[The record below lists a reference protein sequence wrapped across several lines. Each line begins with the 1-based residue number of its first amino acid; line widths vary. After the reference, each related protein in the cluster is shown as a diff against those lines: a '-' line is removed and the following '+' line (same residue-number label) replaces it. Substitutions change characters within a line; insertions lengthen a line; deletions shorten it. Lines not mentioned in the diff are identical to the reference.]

1 MSSDCMKN
9 EFFNIIDIMEAAN
22 KEYSENNV
30 IKTATENITYSQLY
44 TSICLF
50 SDFLRK
56 MCGNRVK
63 IALVAPNGY
72 IWIKGFFS
80 IINSDNVA
88 IPIDHGLNYEKLIEI
103 LKEFHIR
110 VILIDPSI
118 VDEEIIRKIKLEG
131 IYVINAQNFVAED
144 LRLAENDRIEERE
157 CSAIYF
163 TSGTTGKYKAVMI
176 SQRNLIQNCISI
188 DSILRFKRECVL
200 LNVLPFHHSFAIMCD
215 VIYAM
220 YLGATIC
227 ISDLK
232 NFEQNLVAYSPD
244 YLFVVP
250 LIAENILKYLKIK
263 QRENSDCINIKNMVV
278 GGRLKNIICGG
289 SIIRQGLRK
298 ELYDF
303 GIELIKGY
311 GITECSPVI
320 SIEAWNEDEDDLTV
334 GIPLKCNTV
343 KVVDHE
349 ILVKGDN
356 VTRGYYLNQNDNE
369 TAFLD
374 GWFKTG
380 DLGFVGDNNKLYING
395 RKKNLVILENGNNIS
410 VETIESEI
418 TNKGIEIDFIVF
430 EEIDEKGEH
439 YLALL
444 IEKGALPFEDNIEKF
459 LRWINTQN
467 EFKIKKLYELDGNF
481 VKTAT
486 QKIKRKENIEQYVR
500 SILINRISEILE
512 VFLYQ
517 KKKIYQDMDLY
528 TDLGLDS
535 MELLRLTLSIE
546 KKFNIEIK
554 LEEIK
559 KFGTIK
565 DMIDYLIEEHVHID
579 DIVVQWKIN

>member
-1 MSSDCMKN
+1 MKN

-232 NFEQNLVAYSPD
+232 NFEQNLVVYSPD

-278 GGRLKNIICGG
+278 GRRLKNIICGG

>member
-1 MSSDCMKN
+1 MKN

-278 GGRLKNIICGG
+278 GRRLKNIICGG

-467 EFKIKKLYELDGNF
+467 EFKIKKLYELNGNF

>member
-1 MSSDCMKN
+1 MKN

-80 IINSDNVA
+80 IINSDIVA

-278 GGRLKNIICGG
+278 GRRLKNIICGG

>member
-1 MSSDCMKN
+1 MKN

-278 GGRLKNIICGG
+278 GRRLKNIICGG

-579 DIVVQWKIN
+579 DIVVLWKIN

>member
-1 MSSDCMKN
+1 MKN

-278 GGRLKNIICGG
+278 GRRLKNIICGG

-349 ILVKGDN
+349 ILVKG
-356 VTRGYYLNQNDNE
+356 DNE

>member
-232 NFEQNLVAYSPD
+232 KFEQNLVAYSPD

-278 GGRLKNIICGG
+278 GRRLKNIICGG

>member
-1 MSSDCMKN
+1 MKN

-278 GGRLKNIICGG
+278 GRRLKNIICGG

-486 QKIKRKENIEQYVR
+486 QKIKRKENIEQYVG

>member
-1 MSSDCMKN
+1 
-9 EFFNIIDIMEAAN
+9 MEAAN

-278 GGRLKNIICGG
+278 GRRLKNIICGG

>member
-1 MSSDCMKN
+1 MKN

-200 LNVLPFHHSFAIMCD
+200 LNVLPFHHSFAFMCD

-278 GGRLKNIICGG
+278 GRRLKNIICGG

>member
-1 MSSDCMKN
+1 MKN

-278 GGRLKNIICGG
+278 GRRLKNIICGG

-546 KKFNIEIK
+546 KKI
-554 LEEIK
+554 
-559 KFGTIK
+559 
-565 DMIDYLIEEHVHID
+565 
-579 DIVVQWKIN
+579 

>member
-1 MSSDCMKN
+1 MKN

-278 GGRLKNIICGG
+278 GRRLKNIICGG

-565 DMIDYLIEEHVHID
+565 DMIDYLIE
-579 DIVVQWKIN
+579 

>member
-200 LNVLPFHHSFAIMCD
+200 LNVLPFHHSFAFMCD

-278 GGRLKNIICGG
+278 GRRLKNIICGG

>member
-1 MSSDCMKN
+1 MKN

-278 GGRLKNIICGG
+278 GRRLKNIICGG

-517 KKKIYQDMDLY
+517 KKKIYQDMDL
-528 TDLGLDS
+528 
-535 MELLRLTLSIE
+535 LRLTLSIE

>member
-1 MSSDCMKN
+1 MKN

-278 GGRLKNIICGG
+278 GRRLKNIICGG

-486 QKIKRKENIEQYVR
+486 QKIKRKENIEQYVS

>member
-1 MSSDCMKN
+1 MKN

-278 GGRLKNIICGG
+278 GRRLKNIICGG

-517 KKKIYQDMDLY
+517 KKKLYQDMDLY

>member
-9 EFFNIIDIMEAAN
+9 EFFNIIDIMEATN

-278 GGRLKNIICGG
+278 GRRLKNIICGG

>member
-1 MSSDCMKN
+1 MKN

-80 IINSDNVA
+80 ITNSDNVA

-278 GGRLKNIICGG
+278 GRRLKNIICGG

>member
-103 LKEFHIR
+103 LKGFHIR

-278 GGRLKNIICGG
+278 GRRLKNIICGG

>member
-278 GGRLKNIICGG
+278 GRRLKNIICGG

-546 KKFNIEIK
+546 KNLILK
-554 LEEIK
+554 L
-559 KFGTIK
+559 
-565 DMIDYLIEEHVHID
+565 
-579 DIVVQWKIN
+579 N

>member
-176 SQRNLIQNCISI
+176 SQRNLIQNCICI

-278 GGRLKNIICGG
+278 GRRLKNIICGG

>member
-1 MSSDCMKN
+1 MKN

-278 GGRLKNIICGG
+278 GRRLKNIICGG

-546 KKFNIEIK
+546 KNLILK
-554 LEEIK
+554 L
-559 KFGTIK
+559 
-565 DMIDYLIEEHVHID
+565 
-579 DIVVQWKIN
+579 N

>member
-278 GGRLKNIICGG
+278 GRRLKNIICGG

-380 DLGFVGDNNKLYING
+380 DLGFVGDHNKLYING

>member
-1 MSSDCMKN
+1 MKN

-278 GGRLKNIICGG
+278 GRRLKNIICGG

-528 TDLGLDS
+528 TDLVLDS

>member
-44 TSICLF
+44 TSICLY

-278 GGRLKNIICGG
+278 GRRLKNIICGG

-298 ELYDF
+298 ELYEF

-546 KKFNIEIK
+546 KNLILK
-554 LEEIK
+554 L
-559 KFGTIK
+559 
-565 DMIDYLIEEHVHID
+565 
-579 DIVVQWKIN
+579 N

>member
-1 MSSDCMKN
+1 MKN
-9 EFFNIIDIMEAAN
+9 EFFNIIDIIEAAH

-278 GGRLKNIICGG
+278 GRRLKNIICGG

>member
-1 MSSDCMKN
+1 MKN

-110 VILIDPSI
+110 VILIDTSI

-278 GGRLKNIICGG
+278 GRRLKNIICGG

>member
-1 MSSDCMKN
+1 MKN

-278 GGRLKNIICGG
+278 GRRLKNIICGG

-320 SIEAWNEDEDDLTV
+320 SIEAWNEDEDVLTV

>member
-1 MSSDCMKN
+1 MKN

-263 QRENSDCINIKNMVV
+263 QRVNSDCINIKNMVV
-278 GGRLKNIICGG
+278 GRRLKNIICGG

>member
-1 MSSDCMKN
+1 MKN

-244 YLFVVP
+244 YLFAVP

-278 GGRLKNIICGG
+278 GRRLKNIICGG

>member
-1 MSSDCMKN
+1 MKN

-263 QRENSDCINIKNMVV
+263 QRENSDCINIKIMVV
-278 GGRLKNIICGG
+278 GRRLKNIICGG

>member
-88 IPIDHGLNYEKLIEI
+88 IPIDHGLNYEKFIEI

-278 GGRLKNIICGG
+278 GRRLKNIICGG

>member
-1 MSSDCMKN
+1 MKN

-278 GGRLKNIICGG
+278 GRRLKNIICGG

-546 KKFNIEIK
+546 KKYNIEIK

>member
-263 QRENSDCINIKNMVV
+263 QRENSDCVNIKNMVV
-278 GGRLKNIICGG
+278 GRRLKNIICGG

>member
-1 MSSDCMKN
+1 MKN

-263 QRENSDCINIKNMVV
+263 QRENSDCINI
-278 GGRLKNIICGG
+278 KNIICGG

>member
-1 MSSDCMKN
+1 MKN

-176 SQRNLIQNCISI
+176 SQRNLIQNCIRI

-278 GGRLKNIICGG
+278 GRRLKNIICGG

>member
-278 GGRLKNIICGG
+278 GRRLKNIICGG

-334 GIPLKCNTV
+334 
-343 KVVDHE
+343 E
-349 ILVKGDN
+349 I
-356 VTRGYYLNQNDNE
+356 
-369 TAFLD
+369 
-374 GWFKTG
+374 
-380 DLGFVGDNNKLYING
+380 G
-395 RKKNLVILENGNNIS
+395 R
-410 VETIESEI
+410 
-418 TNKGIEIDFIVF
+418 
-430 EEIDEKGEH
+430 
-439 YLALL
+439 A
-444 IEKGALPFEDNIEKF
+444 
-459 LRWINTQN
+459 
-467 EFKIKKLYELDGNF
+467 
-481 VKTAT
+481 
-486 QKIKRKENIEQYVR
+486 
-500 SILINRISEILE
+500 
-512 VFLYQ
+512 
-517 KKKIYQDMDLY
+517 
-528 TDLGLDS
+528 
-535 MELLRLTLSIE
+535 
-546 KKFNIEIK
+546 
-554 LEEIK
+554 
-559 KFGTIK
+559 
-565 DMIDYLIEEHVHID
+565 HV
-579 DIVVQWKIN
+579 

>member
-1 MSSDCMKN
+1 MKN

-250 LIAENILKYLKIK
+250 LIAENILKYLKIN

-278 GGRLKNIICGG
+278 GRRLKNIICGG

-444 IEKGALPFEDNIEKF
+444 IEKGALPFDDNIEKF

>member
-80 IINSDNVA
+80 ITNSDNVA

-278 GGRLKNIICGG
+278 GRRLKNIICGG

>member
-1 MSSDCMKN
+1 MKN

-44 TSICLF
+44 TSICLY

-278 GGRLKNIICGG
+278 GRRLKNIICGG

-298 ELYDF
+298 ELYEF

-546 KKFNIEIK
+546 KNLILK
-554 LEEIK
+554 L
-559 KFGTIK
+559 
-565 DMIDYLIEEHVHID
+565 
-579 DIVVQWKIN
+579 N

>member
-1 MSSDCMKN
+1 MISDCMKN

-278 GGRLKNIICGG
+278 GRRLKNIICGG